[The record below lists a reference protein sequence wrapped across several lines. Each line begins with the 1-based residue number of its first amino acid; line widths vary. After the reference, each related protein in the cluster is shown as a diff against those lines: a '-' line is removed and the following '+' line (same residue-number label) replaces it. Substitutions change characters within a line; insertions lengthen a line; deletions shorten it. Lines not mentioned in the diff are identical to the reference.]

1 MTHDRLKQFQDY
13 KTMIATPITEQ
24 IPIRADGHG
33 RLRVGNTRVLLD
45 LVIYSFR
52 LGHTPETITAQYP
65 SLSLDDIYL
74 ALGYYLRHRDEID
87 SYLRQQAAK
96 AEAFH
101 ETYEREHPPRLTRAI
116 LLERL
121 EAKRKASGE

>member
-1 MTHDRLKQFQDY
+1 
-13 KTMIATPITEQ
+13 MIATPITEQ
-24 IPIRADGHG
+24 IPIRTDEQG

-52 LGHTPETITAQYP
+52 LGHTPETITSQYP
-65 SLSLDDIYL
+65 SLSLDDVYL
-74 ALGYYLRHRDEID
+74 AIGYYLRHRDEVEA
-87 SYLRQQAAK
+87 YLHQQEAE
-96 AEAFH
+96 AEAFRQA
-101 ETYEREHPPRLTRAI
+101 YEREHPPKLTREV